1 MVLSKESWTISIFS
15 DFERKDFGR
24 LFGLPLKE
32 RFLMDFGL
40 HLPLMDFGGNPYTLD
55 HLLAYVEAA
64 ERLGYAALA
73 ANDHLVFSR
82 PWLDGPTALATVLSH
97 SGRMD
102 LATTVSLPVV
112 RGPVPLAKSLGAIDR
127 LSGGRLIACVGPGSS
142 ARDYAV
148 AGISFDER
156 WKRFNEAIQTLRAL
170 WNREGVVFTG
180 SYYNTEG
187 ITLEPFPAQKSGP
200 PIWVG
205 SWGSEAGLRRVAR
218 LADGWLASAY
228 NTTPELFAKGWQRLQ
243 ELLIEAEKDP
253 THFPNAIA
261 TMWLY
266 ITEEERVAERM
277 LNEVL
282 APALNRPVEELR
294 QRLPIGPAREC
305 AEKITAYGDAGAM
318 RVYLWP
324 IADELEQ
331 VRVFMEQVVPLISSN
346 R

>member
-1 MVLSKESWTISIFS
+1 
-15 DFERKDFGR
+15 
-24 LFGLPLKE
+24 
-32 RFLMDFGL
+32 MDFGL
-40 HLPLMDFGGNPYTLD
+40 HLPLMDFGGNTITLD
-55 HLLAYVEAA
+55 DLIAYA
-64 ERLGYAALA
+64 ETGQQLGFKALA

-82 PWLDGPTALATVLSH
+82 PWLDGPTALAAVLTH

-112 RGPVPLAKSLGAIDR
+112 RGPVPLAKSLGAIDH

-148 AGISFDER
+148 VGIPFEER
-156 WKRFNEAIQTLRAL
+156 WKRLDDAIQTLRAL
-170 WNREGVVFTG
+170 WNREGVVFSG
-180 SYYNTEG
+180 SFYNTEG

-205 SWGSEAGLRRVAR
+205 SWGSKAGLRRVAR
-218 LADGWLASAY
+218 LADGWLASGY
-228 NTTPELFAKGWQRLQ
+228 NTTPELFAKGWQQLQ
-243 ELLIEAEKDP
+243 ELLITAGKDP
-253 THFPNAIA
+253 SSFPNAIA

-266 ITEEERVAERM
+266 ITDQEKDAERM

-282 APALNRPVEELR
+282 APALNRPIAELR
-294 QRLPIGPAREC
+294 QRLPIGSAQEC
-305 AEKITAYGDAGAM
+305 AEKLAAYHNAGVQ

-331 VRVFMEQVVPLISSN
+331 IKIFMGQVAPLIGGMIKT
-346 R
+346 